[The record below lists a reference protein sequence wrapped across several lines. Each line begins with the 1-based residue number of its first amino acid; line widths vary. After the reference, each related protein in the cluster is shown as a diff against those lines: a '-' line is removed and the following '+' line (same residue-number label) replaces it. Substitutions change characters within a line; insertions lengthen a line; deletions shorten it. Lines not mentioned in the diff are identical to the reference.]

1 MEENKID
8 INSLIGFFLMGLVFI
23 GWMYLNPPPPPT
35 VNPQEDS
42 ATFSENSQEDN
53 ASNTENKSP
62 EQDYLAELLSESNM
76 NEIEENDLVSDAF
89 SYVKEKD
96 ELIKIETDKF
106 IIGFSTT
113 GGQISYLELKDQLNY
128 LGKPINLID
137 SGNSSFSLDFTTN
150 DGKILN
156 TKDLKFVSSTIDQ
169 GSLKK
174 VSMKFIVSED
184 VFIEYLYSVNLDDYI
199 IDLDINSR
207 GFYKILNTSKRYN
220 LNWELSAFRNSKSI
234 SYENRYSYLTYFYD
248 QDKIDYLSISG
259 DDEDDEE
266 DVSWISFK
274 QHFFSSV
281 LISEK
286 ENPFKNVEFRSED
299 LVKDNSTDTL
309 YTKKFISKIPFDY
322 SNNEFDNSFKFYFGP
337 NQYSQLQTYE
347 IGLEESVDFGW
358 GIFGYINKNVFVP
371 LYRFLSS
378 LFPYGIAIIFMT
390 IIVRIVL
397 APVLYKSYLSQA
409 KMKILK
415 PELNEINKK
424 FKDNAMK
431 RQQEMMSLYRKAGA
445 NPMSGCLPGLLQ
457 IPVFYALF
465 MFFPSAFDLRQKS
478 FLWADDLSA
487 YDSILDFGFYIP
499 LYGDHISLFP
509 ILASISIFFYMKMT
523 TGQQMSSQPQPQEGM
538 PDMTKMMK
546 YMIYFAPIMMMV
558 FFNNYSSGLSLYYF
572 ISNLLSI
579 GIMYTIKNYILD
591 EHKIRQQIQLNKSR
605 PEKPPSRFQRK
616 MRAIMEEAERQK
628 KNK

>member
-1 MEENKID
+1 MDENKID
-8 INSLIGFFLMGLVFI
+8 INSLIGFFLIGLIFI
-23 GWMYLNPPPPPT
+23 GWLYLNPPPPTPENIQSDNVE
-35 VNPQEDS
+35 VNV
-42 ATFSENSQEDN
+42 
-53 ASNTENKSP
+53 ENKLP
-62 EQDYLAELLSESNM
+62 DQDLSEVLSESNA
-76 NEIEENDLVSDAF
+76 NEEDETKLSFENST
-89 SYVKEKD
+89 SENN
-96 ELIKIETDKF
+96 ELIKINTDKF
-106 IIGFSTT
+106 IIEFSEM
-113 GGQISYLELKDQLNY
+113 GGQISSLELKGQLNY
-128 LGKPINLID
+128 LGKPINLIE
-137 SGNSSFSLDFTTN
+137 SGNSTFNLDFTTKN
-150 DGKILN
+150 GRIFN
-156 TKDLKFVSSTIDQ
+156 TKDQKFISSVYDQ
-169 GSLKK
+169 GSVKQ
-174 VSMKFIVSED
+174 VSMKLVVSED
-184 VFIEYLYSVNLDDYI
+184 VFIEYLYSINLDDYI

-207 GFYKILNTSKRYN
+207 GFYNILDTSKSYN
-220 LNWELSAFRNSKSI
+220 LNWELSAYRNSKSI

-248 QDKIDYLSISG
+248 DDKIDYLSISG

-266 DVSWISFK
+266 NVNWISFK

-281 LISEK
+281 IIAEN
-286 ENPFKNVEFRSED
+286 ENPFKNVEFKSED
-299 LVKDNSTDTL
+299 LVQDNNTDTL
-309 YTKKFISKIPFDY
+309 YTKKFISKIPFNY
-322 SNNEFDNSFKFYFGP
+322 SNNEFDNSLKFYFGP
-337 NQYSQLQTYE
+337 NQYSQLETYE

-358 GIFGYINKNVFVP
+358 GIFGFINKNVFVP
-371 LYRFLSS
+371 LYRFLSG

-409 KMKILK
+409 KMKILR
-415 PELNEINKK
+415 PELDEINKK

-499 LYGDHISLFP
+499 LYGDHVSLFP
-509 ILASISIFFYMKMT
+509 ILASVSIFFYMKMT
-523 TGQQMSSQPQPQEGM
+523 TGQQMASQPQPQEGM

-579 GIMYTIKNYILD
+579 GIMFTIKNYILD
-591 EHKIRQQIQLNKSR
+591 EQKIRQEIQFNKSQ
-605 PEKPPSRFQRK
+605 PVKPPSRFQRK
-616 MRAIMEEAERQK
+616 MQAIMEEAEKQK

>member
-1 MEENKID
+1 MDENKVD
-8 INSLIGFFLMGLVFI
+8 INSLIGFFLIGLIFI
-23 GWMYLNPPPPPT
+23 GWLYLNPPPPT
-35 VNPQEDS
+35 TAVTQEEISEVNLEDES
-42 ATFSENSQEDN
+42 PKQDLTEVLSKSNINESQDSNLSFENSFSEKNEAVRID
-53 ASNTENKSP
+53 TE
-62 EQDYLAELLSESNM
+62 
-76 NEIEENDLVSDAF
+76 
-89 SYVKEKD
+89 
-96 ELIKIETDKF
+96 KF
-106 IIGFSTT
+106 IIEFSTL
-113 GGQISYLELKDQLNY
+113 GGQISSLELKGQLNY
-128 LGKPINLID
+128 LGEPINLIR
-137 SGNSSFSLDFTTN
+137 SGNSTFNLDFTTKN
-150 DGKILN
+150 GRIFN
-156 TKDLKFVSSTIDQ
+156 TKDQTFVSSINDR
-169 GSLKK
+169 GSVKQ
-174 VSMKFIVSED
+174 VSMKLLVSED

-207 GFYKILNTSKRYN
+207 GFYNILDTSKRYS

-234 SYENRYSYLTYFYD
+234 SYENRYSYLTYFHD
-248 QDKIDYLSISG
+248 DDKIDYLSISG

-266 DVSWISFK
+266 NVNWISFK

-281 LISEK
+281 IIAEN
-286 ENPFKNVEFRSED
+286 ENPFKNVEFKSED
-299 LVKDNSTDTL
+299 LVQDNNTDTL

-322 SNNEFDNSFKFYFGP
+322 SNSEFDNSLKFYFGP
-337 NQYSQLQTYE
+337 NQYSQLATYD

-358 GIFGYINKNVFVP
+358 GIFGFINKNVFVP
-371 LYRFLSS
+371 LYRFLSGI
-378 LFPYGIAIIFMT
+378 FPYGIAIIFMT

-409 KMKILK
+409 KMKILR
-415 PELNEINKK
+415 PELDEINKK

-499 LYGDHISLFP
+499 LYGDHVSLFP
-509 ILASISIFFYMKMT
+509 ILASVSIFFYMKMT
-523 TGQQMSSQPQPQEGM
+523 TGQQMASQPQPQEGM

-579 GIMYTIKNYILD
+579 GIMFTIKNYILD
-591 EHKIRQQIQLNKSR
+591 EQKIRQQIQFNKSQ
-605 PEKPPSRFQRK
+605 PVKPPSRFQRK
-616 MRAIMEEAERQK
+616 MQAIMDEAERQK
-628 KNK
+628 KNKQ

>member
-1 MEENKID
+1 MDENKID
-8 INSLIGFFLMGLVFI
+8 INSLIGFFLIGLIFI
-23 GWMYLNPPPPPT
+23 GWLYLNPPPPTPENIQSDNVE
-35 VNPQEDS
+35 VNV
-42 ATFSENSQEDN
+42 
-53 ASNTENKSP
+53 ENKLP
-62 EQDYLAELLSESNM
+62 DQDLSEVLSESNA
-76 NEIEENDLVSDAF
+76 NEEDETKLSFENST
-89 SYVKEKD
+89 SENN
-96 ELIKIETDKF
+96 ELIKINTDKF
-106 IIGFSTT
+106 IIEFSEM
-113 GGQISYLELKDQLNY
+113 GGQISSLELKGQLNY
-128 LGKPINLID
+128 LGKPINLIE
-137 SGNSSFSLDFTTN
+137 SGNSTFNLEFTTKN
-150 DGKILN
+150 GRIFN
-156 TKDLKFVSSTIDQ
+156 TKDQKFISSVYDQ
-169 GSLKK
+169 GSVKQ
-174 VSMKFIVSED
+174 VSMKLVVSED
-184 VFIEYLYSVNLDDYI
+184 VFIEYLYSINLDDHI

-207 GFYKILNTSKRYN
+207 GFYNILDTNKSYN
-220 LNWELSAFRNSKSI
+220 LNWELSAYRNSKSI

-248 QDKIDYLSISG
+248 DDKIDYLSISG

-266 DVSWISFK
+266 NVNWISFK

-281 LISEK
+281 IIAEN
-286 ENPFKNVEFRSED
+286 ENPFKNVEFKSED
-299 LVKDNSTDTL
+299 LVQDNNTDTL
-309 YTKKFISKIPFDY
+309 YTKKFISKIPFNY
-322 SNNEFDNSFKFYFGP
+322 SNNEFDNSLKFYFGP
-337 NQYSQLQTYE
+337 NQYSQLETYE

-358 GIFGYINKNVFVP
+358 GIFGFINKNVFVP
-371 LYRFLSS
+371 LYRFLSG

-409 KMKILK
+409 KMKILR
-415 PELNEINKK
+415 PELDEINKK

-499 LYGDHISLFP
+499 LYGDHVSLFP
-509 ILASISIFFYMKMT
+509 ILASVSIFFYMKMT
-523 TGQQMSSQPQPQEGM
+523 TGQQMASQPQPQEGM

-579 GIMYTIKNYILD
+579 GIMFTIKNYILD
-591 EHKIRQQIQLNKSR
+591 EQKIRQQIQFNKSQ
-605 PEKPPSRFQRK
+605 PVKPPSKFQRK
-616 MRAIMEEAERQK
+616 MQAIMEEAEKQK
-628 KNK
+628 KINNS